1 MPPQSGQR
9 RHRLSRSRDF
19 DAVYR
24 SGRSASTR
32 FLVLYWFPRE
42 AGDDGPP
49 RLGLAVPKS
58 VGNAVVRNRVKR
70 QLRETWAGLADR
82 ARPGHDYV
90 LVARPALTEPAETR
104 GHEWLVERVGEVLEK
119 AAA

>member
-1 MPPQSGQR
+1 MHR

-32 FLVLYWFPRE
+32 FLVLYWFPRSE
-42 AGDDGPP
+42 PGETDEP

-70 QLRETWAGLADR
+70 QLRETWAELGDR
-82 ARPGHDYV
+82 ARPGYDYV
-90 LVARPALTEPAETR
+90 LVARPGLAEPADTR
-104 GHEWLVERVGEVLEK
+104 GQEWLAERVTEVLEK

>member
-1 MPPQSGQR
+1 VQR
-9 RHRLSRSRDF
+9 KHRLSRSRDF

-24 SGRSASTR
+24 QGKSVSTR
-32 FLVLYWFPRE
+32 FLVLYWFPRGE
-42 AGDDGPP
+42 GEETDEP

-70 QLRETWAGLADR
+70 QLRETWLELAGR

-90 LVARPALTEPAETR
+90 LVARPGLAEPADTR
-104 GHEWLVERVGEVLEK
+104 GHEWLAERVTEVLDK

>member
-1 MPPQSGQR
+1 MQR

-32 FLVLYWFPRE
+32 FLVLYWFPRAEPDE
-42 AGDDGPP
+42 ADEP

-58 VGNAVVRNRVKR
+58 VGNAVVRKTWSELSDRV
-70 QLRETWAGLADR
+70 
-82 ARPGHDYV
+82 RPGHDYV
-90 LVARPALTEPAETR
+90 LVARPGLAEPADTR
-104 GHEWLVERVGEVLEK
+104 GHEWLAERVSEVLEK

>member
-1 MPPQSGQR
+1 VQR

-24 SGRSASTR
+24 SGHSASTR
-32 FLVLYWFPRE
+32 FLVLYWFPRAE
-42 AGDDGPP
+42 TADTDEP

-58 VGNAVVRNRVKR
+58 VGNAVARNRVKR
-70 QLRETWAGLADR
+70 QLRETWTELSDR
-82 ARPGHDYV
+82 VRPGHDYV
-90 LVARPALTEPAETR
+90 LVARPGLAEPADTR
-104 GHEWLVERVGEVLEK
+104 GHEWLAERVSEVLEK